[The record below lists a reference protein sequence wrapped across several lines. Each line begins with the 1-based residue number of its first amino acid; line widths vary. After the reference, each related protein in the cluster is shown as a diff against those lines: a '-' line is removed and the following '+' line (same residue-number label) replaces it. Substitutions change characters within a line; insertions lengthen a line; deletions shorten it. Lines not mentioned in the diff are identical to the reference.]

1 MGKTTPKNPP
11 KIQRRTRKR
20 KKEEKKKVYYE
31 LDMRMFTEKIK
42 KEMNIISFNNKK
54 NVKKLDED
62 SYEKLYQ
69 EYLLTQFNQNCILF
83 INRIIS
89 ESKTL
94 SSDIQSSNELHKILM
109 NVVKKIMLNEF
120 ELTLFS
126 IILDNLN
133 LVNDNKYSID
143 IILFLIGLQV
153 KELTSDDFSIIL
165 EKIKLEMQEINLKDI
180 YINWK
185 RNIEEKIN
193 IISLKLINLKFKTL
207 KKPFSSYCKNNYI
220 DYNNI
225 VDKILKMSLPYN
237 NEGKILEEEDDFL
250 LNDKNESVQ
259 KFEEKK
265 NENMKINLN
274 DYSLNKKINNS
285 KNEINNAQKIPISF
299 KINKKENKEKKVI
312 KQTQKDKNNLNKIK
326 KKYDK
331 LSFSVTTNTNNQNVN
346 IHQNLFNSNKIN
358 PYFQN
363 LIVNSKNTIENAK
376 NSVLMPNNNPSQS
389 SFNNIQQNQNN
400 IKFDYNYDNLRKNSF
415 QNFDLEN
422 DGLRNLLNKSND
434 NFFQSINSFNSLNND
449 LELFNNDMVNLNENL
464 QINSKQNSK
473 FSLDGGKCKFN
484 VNNSFNLND
493 KENNSKDEGK
503 KNFLYIYNKLKEN
516 QNKD

>member
-1 MGKTTPKNPP
+1 MGKTTPKNPQ
-11 KIQRRTRKR
+11 KIQRRTRQR
-20 KKEEKKKVYYE
+20 KKKEKKKVYYE

-42 KEMNIISFNNKK
+42 KEMNIISFSNKK
-54 NVKKLDED
+54 NVKKSEED

-69 EYLLTQFNQNCILF
+69 EYLLTQFNPNCILF

-94 SSDIQSSNELHKILM
+94 SSDIQSTNELHKILM

-165 EKIKLEMQEINLKDI
+165 EKIKFEKQEINLKDI

-312 KQTQKDKNNLNKIK
+312 KQTLKDKNNLNKIK
-326 KKYDK
+326 KNMINY
-331 LSFSVTTNTNNQNVN
+331 
-346 IHQNLFNSNKIN
+346 LF
-358 PYFQN
+358 Q
-363 LIVNSKNTIENAK
+363 L
-376 NSVLMPNNNPSQS
+376 QQ
-389 SFNNIQQNQNN
+389 IQM
-400 IKFDYNYDNLRKNSF
+400 IK
-415 QNFDLEN
+415 
-422 DGLRNLLNKSND
+422 
-434 NFFQSINSFNSLNND
+434 
-449 LELFNNDMVNLNENL
+449 M
-464 QINSKQNSK
+464 
-473 FSLDGGKCKFN
+473 
-484 VNNSFNLND
+484 
-493 KENNSKDEGK
+493 
-503 KNFLYIYNKLKEN
+503 
-516 QNKD
+516 

>member
-1 MGKTTPKNPP
+1 MGKATPKNPQ
-11 KIQRRTRKR
+11 KIQRRTRQR
-20 KKEEKKKVYYE
+20 KKKEKKKVYYE

-54 NVKKLDED
+54 NVKNLDED

-69 EYLLTQFNQNCILF
+69 EYLLTQFNPNCILF

-94 SSDIQSSNELHKILM
+94 SSDIQSTNELHKILM

-165 EKIKLEMQEINLKDI
+165 EKIKFEKHEINLKDI
-180 YINWK
+180 YVNWK

-193 IISLKLINLKFKTL
+193 LISLKLINLKFKTL

-250 LNDKNESVQ
+250 LNDKNEGVQ
-259 KFEEKK
+259 KFEKK
-265 NENMKINLN
+265 KMKI
-274 DYSLNKKINNS
+274 
-285 KNEINNAQKIPISF
+285 
-299 KINKKENKEKKVI
+299 
-312 KQTQKDKNNLNKIK
+312 
-326 KKYDK
+326 
-331 LSFSVTTNTNNQNVN
+331 
-346 IHQNLFNSNKIN
+346 
-358 PYFQN
+358 
-363 LIVNSKNTIENAK
+363 
-376 NSVLMPNNNPSQS
+376 
-389 SFNNIQQNQNN
+389 
-400 IKFDYNYDNLRKNSF
+400 
-415 QNFDLEN
+415 
-422 DGLRNLLNKSND
+422 
-434 NFFQSINSFNSLNND
+434 
-449 LELFNNDMVNLNENL
+449 
-464 QINSKQNSK
+464 
-473 FSLDGGKCKFN
+473 
-484 VNNSFNLND
+484 
-493 KENNSKDEGK
+493 
-503 KNFLYIYNKLKEN
+503 
-516 QNKD
+516 